1 MTVLEKMGERLCEG
15 EKHKNDY
22 LRMKQT
28 LRKTS
33 VELESGISRRDYEQ
47 RLRHLGFII
56 QVKISQICLTVNP
69 VPKESISVF
78 LHFEHLDHHNLCS
91 AYKTELL

>member
-1 MTVLEKMGERLCEG
+1 MKVLKKMGERLCEG

-33 VELESGISRRDYEQ
+33 VELESGIARRDYEQ
-47 RLRHLGFII
+47 RLRHYSSEDITDLPYSKSGAYRI
-56 QVKISQICLTVNP
+56 
-69 VPKESISVF
+69 ISVF
-78 LHFEHLDHHNLCS
+78 LHSEYLDHHNLS
-91 AYKTELL
+91 TA

>member
-1 MTVLEKMGERLCEG
+1 MKVLKKMGERLCEG

-33 VELESGISRRDYEQ
+33 V
-47 RLRHLGFII
+47 
-56 QVKISQICLTVNP
+56 
-69 VPKESISVF
+69 
-78 LHFEHLDHHNLCS
+78 
-91 AYKTELL
+91 